1 MPPRCVWPSHA
12 TNPQGLPAPH
22 IAQLTR
28 TTTHDALTPHPSHYL
43 TYKGAIPPH
52 ALNYTRADPCP
63 IAITIQAS
71 NNQGAQMPQPLANF
85 RFLFEADRH
94 FSMKEVYTCWTDILH
109 IAGCT
114 IHSQTYC
121 NIFTDKVLTK
131 QHN

>member
-1 MPPRCVWPSHA
+1 MLDEKDERNAHQPTANPLAIARYTTYKGWDLCLGTSCMPPRCGWPSHA

-28 TTTHDALTPHPSHYL
+28 TTTLDALTPHPSHYL

-52 ALNYTRADPCP
+52 ALNYTRVDPCP

-85 RFLFEADRH
+85 RFLLEAD
-94 FSMKEVYTCWTDILH
+94 
-109 IAGCT
+109 
-114 IHSQTYC
+114 
-121 NIFTDKVLTK
+121 
-131 QHN
+131 